1 VNANHGLVAK
11 MFEKELNSLFRGK
24 KGKATIKKEVKC
36 VWKFDLQIFCC
47 ERSLKNNDV

>member
-1 VNANHGLVAK
+1 VNANHGPIAK
-11 MFEKELNSLFRGK
+11 IFEKEINSLLKGK

-47 ERSLKNNDV
+47 ERSFKNNDV